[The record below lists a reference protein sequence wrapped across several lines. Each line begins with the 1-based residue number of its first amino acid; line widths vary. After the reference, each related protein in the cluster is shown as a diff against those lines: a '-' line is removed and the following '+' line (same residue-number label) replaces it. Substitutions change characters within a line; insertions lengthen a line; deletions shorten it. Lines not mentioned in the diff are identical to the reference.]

1 MLLRASAF
9 LSVRRLAA
17 LRRHVVAF
25 GLRVLALGLGVGVL
39 RSLLDVVVPCL
50 NRGLPRDALLST
62 FPAHQLSEPAR
73 RTYLVCAE
81 RG

>member
-39 RSLLDVVVPCL
+39 RSLLHCSAPRL
-50 NRGLPRDALLST
+50 KRGLPRDGRRICFSRAPAL
-62 FPAHQLSEPAR
+62 
-73 RTYLVCAE
+73 
-81 RG
+81 